1 MMECAIVVAGGS
13 GTRMQSTTPK
23 QFIEIGGLPI
33 LMHTVN
39 AFYHYSKNIN
49 IILVIPENQFDLWNK
64 LTEKHQFNIP
74 CQLVKGG
81 NTRFDSVKNGL
92 NAINYGGLVAVHDG
106 VRPFV
111 STQIIRNCFASAQ
124 KFGSGIAAV
133 SPKDSLRKLTAEG
146 NSNVDRADYRLM
158 QTPQTFAV
166 DKIKQSYLS
175 ATSNKFTDDA
185 SVVENSGHQIHLV
198 EGDYKNIKITTP
210 EDIKIAQA
218 LLELDNN

>member
-1 MMECAIVVAGGS
+1 MMEYVIVVAGGN

-64 LTEKHQFNIP
+64 LTEKHQFNIL

-81 NTRFDSVKNGL
+81 NTRFESVKNGL
-92 NAINYGGLVAVHDG
+92 NAINNGGLVAVHDG

-198 EGDYKNIKITTP
+198 EGAYKNIKITTP

-218 LLELDNN
+218 LLALDYN

>member
-1 MMECAIVVAGGS
+1 MEYAIIVAGGS
-13 GTRMQSTTPK
+13 GMRMQSTTPK
-23 QFIEIGGLPI
+23 QFIVIGGLPI
-33 LMHTVN
+33 LMHTIN
-39 AFYHYSKNIN
+39 AFYHYSESIN
-49 IILVIPENQFDLWNK
+49 IILVIPEDQFELWNK
-64 LTEKHQFNIP
+64 LVEVHQFNIP

-81 NTRFDSVKNGL
+81 NTRFESVKNGL
-92 NAINYGGLVAVHDG
+92 DEINNDGLVAVHDG

-133 SPKDSLRKLTAEG
+133 SPKDSIRKLNKEG
-146 NSNVDRADYRLM
+146 NCNVDRADYRLM
-158 QTPQTFAV
+158 QTPQIFAV

-175 ATSNKFTDDA
+175 AKSNKFTDDA
-185 SVVENSGHQIHLV
+185 SVVESSGHQIHLV

-218 LLELDNN
+218 LLELDND